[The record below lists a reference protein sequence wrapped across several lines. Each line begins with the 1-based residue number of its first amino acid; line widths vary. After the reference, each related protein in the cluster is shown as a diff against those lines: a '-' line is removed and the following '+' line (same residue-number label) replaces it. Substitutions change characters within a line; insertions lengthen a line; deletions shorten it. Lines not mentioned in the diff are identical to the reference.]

1 MQLPAFRRFL
11 NSLGYTMAAEKLSY
25 PKNHDC
31 KALAAAWLGWKNDPM
46 RAKSVFEIA
55 GQALPTGI
63 VPQGDSLR

>member
-1 MQLPAFRRFL
+1 MQLPTFRRFL
-11 NSLGYTMAAEKLSY
+11 ITLGYTMAAEKLSF

-31 KALAAAWLGWKNDPM
+31 RALAAAWLAWKADPL

-63 VPQGDSLR
+63 APQGDSLR